1 MMKRMVTSLYLIF
14 YRMFMVLLVVVIA
27 VAMTGSWLGLQK
39 PTILHWIIA
48 LWVASLLTIV
58 SLGKFYQKMLSIVVL
73 AVSTVVMIPLME
85 MAGIFSFYDS
95 YFLWMGGKSGF
106 QEEWILGYELM
117 QMTWITLVCYIIQ
130 LILEKN
136 LKFKLGT
143 AVLLFVGLVVSMLL
157 GEKGS
162 LMAMAGIMTFIL
174 VTMADYMR
182 SIRSTKKNHDTRAYL
197 LFLTPFIVSYFI
209 LMSIVPI
216 REVPYDW
223 KFVKDIYHNLREKTI
238 TLWES
243 IVRNEEEFDDVTVG
257 FSDSPWLG
265 DQITKND
272 RLVMTVV
279 GDRNL
284 LTDVYLRGKT
294 YDRFSNCH
302 WTETIE
308 NKADEYPIDIL
319 ELVYGVKRYDES
331 LQNNYAKR
339 ANLKI
344 RYEHF
349 NTAYAFAPGKMHGIA
364 NKEYKEAG
372 DVMHFHKE
380 EGYGTEYEV
389 SFFQMNYGVPEFD
402 AFVESVGDLPE
413 DEEIFENGIMVLPLE
428 LKGTYTLADLEEYR
442 EAMQN
447 QYGQEIT
454 LSPTVQQYIDKVTEG
469 CTTQWQRLKAI
480 EKALRSMHYTAEPG
494 AIPKTVKTPEEYL
507 DYFLMESRKGYCAHF
522 ATAFVLLARSE
533 GLPARYVEG
542 FRLPFNISRTIRV
555 YSSMAHAWAEVYL
568 EGVGWVMFESTP
580 GYGDYAYSGW
590 LVQEEDEST
599 LEESA
604 PIRGGATEF
613 FLEEE
618 AEELLEVVN
627 EEEEARKAENMRRLM
642 VMAYGVLILLGICLI
657 VFLINLL
664 ISKIKYLKKNDT
676 EKFLTDVRKNLWLLE
691 KLGFK
696 RLPSETLD
704 ELEDRIGREAPR
716 LTRGT
721 KRLVFIK
728 VYQEYIYRSK
738 AIEKEMLK
746 TALAEREHI
755 LSCLKK
761 EKRLHYLRITVGLML
776 WVDR

>member
-14 YRMFMVLLVVVIA
+14 YRMIMALLVVVIA

-73 AVSTVVMIPLME
+73 AVSTLVMIPLME

-95 YFLWMGGKSGF
+95 YFLWIGRKNGF
-106 QEEWILGYELM
+106 QEEWVLGYELI
-117 QMTWITLVCYIIQ
+117 QIVWITFICYVFQ

-136 LKFKLGT
+136 LKLRLG
-143 AVLLFVGLVVSMLL
+143 AAALLFVGLVVSMLW

-162 LMAMAGIMTFIL
+162 LMAIAGTMTFIL
-174 VTMADYMR
+174 VTMADYLR

-197 LFLTPFIVSYFI
+197 LFLTPFIVLYFI
-209 LMSIVPI
+209 LMSMVPI
-216 REVPYDW
+216 RDVPYDW
-223 KFVKDIYHNLREKTI
+223 KFVKDIYHNLKEKTI

-294 YDRFSNCH
+294 YDRFDNCR
-302 WTETIE
+302 WQETLE
-308 NKADEYPIDIL
+308 TKADEYPIDIL
-319 ELVYGVKRYDES
+319 ELVYGVKRYDDGWE
-331 LQNNYAKR
+331 NNYTKR
-339 ANLKI
+339 STLKI
-344 RYEHF
+344 RFEHF
-349 NTAYAFAPGKMHGIA
+349 NTSYAFAPGKMQGIV

-372 DVMHFHKE
+372 DVMHFNKE
-380 EGYGTEYEV
+380 EGYGTEYDV
-389 SFFQMNYGVPEFD
+389 SFFQMNYGVSEFD
-402 AFVESVGDLPE
+402 AFVESVADLPE
-413 DEEIFENGIMVLPLE
+413 DKDVFENGIMVLPLE
-428 LKGTYTLADLEEYR
+428 LKGTYTLEDLEEYR
-442 EAMQN
+442 EAMHA
-447 QYGQEIT
+447 QYAQEIP
-454 LSPTVQQYIDKVTEG
+454 LSPTVQQYVDKVTEG
-469 CTTQWQRLKAI
+469 CTTKWQRLKAI

-494 AIPKTVKTPEEYL
+494 AIPKSVKAPEEYL

-542 FRLPFNISRTIRV
+542 FRLPFNDSRNIRV
-555 YSSMAHAWAEVYL
+555 YRSMAHAWAEVYL
-568 EGVGWVMFESTP
+568 EGVGWVTFEPTP

-590 LVQEEDEST
+590 LVQKKDEST
-599 LEESA
+599 VEEST
-604 PIRGGATEF
+604 PIRVGPTDYFVA
-613 FLEEE
+613 EE
-618 AEELLEVVN
+618 AEELLEEVN
-627 EEEEARKAENMRRLM
+627 EEDEAKKEESMRRLM
-642 VMAYGVLILLGICLI
+642 VMAYGVLILLGICLL
-657 VFLINLL
+657 VFFINLL

-676 EKFLTDVRKNLWLLE
+676 EKFLIDVRKNLWLLE
-691 KLGFK
+691 KLGYK

-704 ELEDRIGREAPR
+704 ELEGRIGREAPR

-746 TALAEREHI
+746 TALAERAQI

>member
-14 YRMFMVLLVVVIA
+14 YRMIMALLVVVIA

-73 AVSTVVMIPLME
+73 AVSTLVMIPLME

-95 YFLWMGGKSGF
+95 YFLWIGRKNGF
-106 QEEWILGYELM
+106 QEEWVLGYELI
-117 QMTWITLVCYIIQ
+117 QIVWITFICYVFQ

-136 LKFKLGT
+136 LKLRLG
-143 AVLLFVGLVVSMLL
+143 AAALLFVGLVVSMLW

-174 VTMADYMR
+174 VTMADYLR

-197 LFLTPFIVSYFI
+197 LFLTPFIVLYFI

-216 REVPYDW
+216 RDVPYDW

-243 IVRNEEEFDDVTVG
+243 IIRNEEDFDNVTVG

-265 DQITKND
+265 NQITKNE
-272 RLVMTVV
+272 RLVMTIT

-294 YDRFSNCH
+294 YDRFSNCQ
-302 WTETIE
+302 WTETLKQ
-308 NKADEYPIDIL
+308 KADEYPIDIL
-319 ELVYGVKRYDES
+319 ELVYGVKRYDDGWE
-331 LQNNYAKR
+331 NNYTKR

-344 RYEHF
+344 RFEHF
-349 NTAYAFAPGKMHGIA
+349 NTSYAFAPGKMQGIQ

-372 DVMHFHKE
+372 DVMHFRKE
-380 EGYGTEYEV
+380 EGYGTEYDV
-389 SFFQMNYGVPEFD
+389 SFFQMNYGVPEFND
-402 AFVESVGDLPE
+402 FVESVTDLPE
-413 DEEIFENGIMVLPLE
+413 DKDVFENGIMVLPLE
-428 LKGTYTLADLEEYR
+428 LKATYTLENLEEYR
-442 EAMQN
+442 AAMQA
-447 QYGQEIT
+447 QYGEEIT
-454 LSPTVQQYIDKVTEG
+454 LSPKVQQYIDKVTEG
-469 CTTQWQRLKAI
+469 CTTKWQRLKAI
-480 EKALRSMHYTAEPG
+480 EKALQSMHYTAEPG
-494 AIPKTVKTPEEYL
+494 AIPQSVKAPEEYL
-507 DYFLMESRKGYCAHF
+507 DYFLLESRKGYCAHF
-522 ATAFVLLARSE
+522 ATAFVLLARAE

-542 FRLPFNISRTIRV
+542 FRVPFNESRNFRV
-555 YSSMAHAWAEVYL
+555 YNSMAHAWAEVYL
-568 EGVGWVMFESTP
+568 EGVGWVTFEPTP

-627 EEEEARKAENMRRLM
+627 EEEEARKAENMRRLL

-721 KRLVFIK
+721 KQLVFIK

-746 TALAEREHI
+746 TALAERAQI

-761 EKRLHYLRITVGLML
+761 EKRLHYLRITMGLML
-776 WVDR
+776 WMEK

>member
-1 MMKRMVTSLYLIF
+1 MKKRMVTSLYPFF
-14 YRMFMVLLVVVIA
+14 YRVLISLLLVVVA
-27 VAMTGSWLGLQK
+27 VSMAGGWLGLQK
-39 PTILHWIIA
+39 PTVIHWLMA
-48 LWVASLLTIV
+48 LWVAVLLTIV
-58 SLGKFYQKMLSIVVL
+58 GLGKLYQRMLSVLVL
-73 AVSTVVMIPLME
+73 AASTLVMIPLME
-85 MAGIFSFYDS
+85 MAGIGSFYDS

-117 QMTWITLVCYIIQ
+117 QIVWMTLVCYIIQ
-130 LILEKN
+130 LIMEKN
-136 LKFKLGT
+136 LKLKLGT
-143 AVLLFVGLVVSMLL
+143 ATLLFVGLVVSMLW
-157 GEKGS
+157 GEKGA
-162 LMAMAGIMTFIL
+162 LMAMAGTMTFIL
-174 VTMADYMR
+174 VTFADYIR

-216 REVPYDW
+216 RDVPYDW

-265 DQITKND
+265 DQLIKED
-272 RLVMTVV
+272 RQVMTIT

-284 LTDVYLRGKT
+284 LTDIYLRGKT
-294 YDRFSNCH
+294 YDWFDNCR
-302 WTETIE
+302 WQETLE
-308 NKADEYPIDIL
+308 TKADEYPIDIL
-319 ELVYGVKRYDES
+319 ELVYGVKRYDDGWE
-331 LQNNYAKR
+331 NNYTKR
-339 ANLKI
+339 ANLKV
-344 RYEHF
+344 RFEHF
-349 NTAYAFAPGKMHGIA
+349 NSSYAFAPGKMQGIL
-364 NKEYKEAG
+364 NHEYEEDG
-372 DVMHFHKE
+372 DVMRFRKE
-380 EGYGTEYEV
+380 VGYGTEYDV
-389 SFFQMNYGVPEFD
+389 SFFQMNYGVTEFD
-402 AFVESVGDLPE
+402 AFVESVADLPE
-413 DEEIFENGIMVLPLE
+413 DKDVFENGIMVLPLE

-568 EGVGWVMFESTP
+568 EGVGWVTFEPTP

-590 LVQEEDEST
+590 LVQEEDERT

-627 EEEEARKAENMRRLM
+627 EEEEARKAENMRRLL

-704 ELEDRIGREAPR
+704 ELENRIGREAPR

-721 KRLVFIK
+721 KQLVFIK

-746 TALAEREHI
+746 TALAERAQI

-761 EKRLHYLRITVGLML
+761 EKRLHYLRITMGLML
-776 WVDR
+776 WIEK